1 MEIPV
6 EKEDFLPQWAEGGG
20 GRWERQVAKM
30 AYEGDCIIL
39 KGSRDSKMVFEQ
51 ERIILSEERSDESG
65 KWIEKNHY
73 INPDT
78 TCKLLK

>member
-1 MEIPV
+1 
-6 EKEDFLPQWAEGGG
+6 
-20 GRWERQVAKM
+20 M

-51 ERIILSEERSDESG
+51 ERLILSEERSDESG

>member
-1 MEIPV
+1 MLW
-6 EKEDFLPQWAEGGG
+6 KCKL
-20 GRWERQVAKM
+20 KM
-30 AYEGDCIIL
+30 TTWNSIIGTIGYEGDCIIL